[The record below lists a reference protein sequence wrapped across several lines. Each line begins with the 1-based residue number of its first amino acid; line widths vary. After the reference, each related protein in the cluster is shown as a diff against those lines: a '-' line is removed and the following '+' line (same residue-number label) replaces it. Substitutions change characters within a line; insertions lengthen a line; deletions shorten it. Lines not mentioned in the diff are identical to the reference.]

1 MSALKPT
8 PLAQLSELLNDL
20 IHRANENRIAVDMQ
34 EATRLLG
41 LKDIKVTRRLIQS
54 GDLRARRPRGSNKTL
69 ISVQSLHEYIGDNK

>member
-1 MSALKPT
+1 
-8 PLAQLSELLNDL
+8 
-20 IHRANENRIAVDMQ
+20 MQ